1 MGGRSMLRSLDA
13 QRYAGDA
20 SLYGSVE
27 LRLPLF
33 KFAFIVPLDVGIF
46 GVVDAGRV
54 YLNGDSPGG
63 WHSAKGVGFW
73 IGVPDPSTAVRVC
86 KRFGPAGPC

>member
-1 MGGRSMLRSLDA
+1 MIRSLDA

-20 SLYGSVE
+20 AAYGSAE
-27 LRLPLF
+27 LRFPLF

-46 GVVDAGRV
+46 GVGYAGRV
-54 YLNGDSPGG
+54 WVNGDSPGG
-63 WHSAKGVGFW
+63 WHTATGIGFW

-86 KRFGPAGPC
+86 RRFGASGPC